1 MEKYSTM
8 KDPWTVLMFT
18 HFIIFFSESQARS
31 LLSSDLE
38 CRRGTLKSGEI
49 LNNEGSMD
57 CPYVHH
63 FIIVFSE
70 SQARSLLSSDLEC
83 RRGTLKSGEIL
94 NNEGSMDCPY
104 VHPFYY
110 RFQ

>member
-18 HFIIFFSESQARS
+18 
-31 LLSSDLE
+31 
-38 CRRGTLKSGEI
+38 
-49 LNNEGSMD
+49 
-57 CPYVHH
+57 H

-94 NNEGSMDCPY
+94 NKEGSMDCPY